1 MLYTTAIAATAL
13 PALATPAVHGAV
25 VPDAPSSAVHPEKWP
40 EVAYPQVL
48 TASGEAHV
56 RALLARM
63 SVEQKVGQ
71 IIQADIGSVT
81 PPDVREYHLGSVLN
95 GGNSGPGGKDRKS
108 TRLNSRH

>member
-1 MLYTTAIAATAL
+1 MLLKTMLYTTAIAATAL

-48 TASGEAHV
+48 PARGEAHV

-63 SVEQKVGQ
+63 SVEQKGGPT
-71 IIQADIGSVT
+71 IKADIGSVT
-81 PPDVREYHLGSVLN
+81 PKAVSTGERRVGN
-95 GGNSGPGGKDRKS
+95 GCIGRGIQRWVTG
-108 TRLNSRH
+108 H